1 MIKTNELLIRL
12 LISSA
17 SVPRA
22 AYHRLQAKNKRKKET
37 TGGLAIKSNKSYVI
51 KWKEWIKIW

>member
-51 KWKEWIKIW
+51 K